1 MSSSPVPIRVE
12 SVTKRFGDF
21 TAVDRIS
28 FDVPQGRI
36 FGILGP
42 NGAGKTT
49 TIRMIMNITIPDSGR
64 VLILGRPSTEGG
76 SRAIGYLPEERGL
89 YRKMKVLD
97 HIVFLAEIRG
107 VTGSEAR
114 RRAAEWLERVQLSEW
129 GGKKVE
135 ELSKGM
141 QQKIQFIG
149 CVIHDPEVL
158 ILDEPFSGLDPV
170 NARALKDLFVD
181 LRERG
186 KTLVLCTHVME
197 QAEKLCDEIVL
208 INRSR
213 LVLEGRLDEIKRRYS
228 GNRFVLRGEGS
239 PDALRAIPGVRGIE
253 ARDGTVLIDLDD
265 STPRAAFLREATR
278 AWAIESATPHAASL
292 DEIFIQ
298 VVGQSVD
305 EIEESTGQKK
315 EAVA

>member
-1 MSSSPVPIRVE
+1 MESTPIVVD

-21 TAVDRIS
+21 TAVDGIS
-28 FDVPQGRI
+28 LQVPQGTI

-64 VLILGRPSTEGG
+64 VLILGKPSTDGA
-76 SRAIGYLPEERGL
+76 SKHIGYLPEERGL

-107 VTGSEAR
+107 VEGKEAK
-114 RRAAEWLERVQLSEW
+114 RRAKQWLERMKLTEW

-158 ILDEPFSGLDPV
+158 IVDEPFSGLDPV
-170 NARALKDLFVD
+170 NALAFKEMFLDFRKQ
-181 LRERG
+181 G
-186 KTLVLCTHVME
+186 KTILLCTHVME
-197 QAEKLCDEIVL
+197 QAEKLCDQIAL
-208 INRSR
+208 INRAKV
-213 LVLEGRLDEIKRRYS
+213 VLSGPLAEVRRRFS
-228 GNRFVLRGEGS
+228 GNRLLLRGSGGDDS
-239 PDALRAIPGVRGIE
+239 QIRNLPGVHDAERKGDVLEVELDPSLSRGDFI
-253 ARDGTVLIDLDD
+253 RQ
-265 STPRAAFLREATR
+265 AAGV
-278 AWAIESATPHAASL
+278 WSIESVIPHEASL
-292 DEIFIQ
+292 DDIFIQ
-298 VVGQSVD
+298 VVGASV
-305 EIEESTGQKK
+305 EELEAQK